1 MLERW
6 VVRLGAGLAMLQ
18 GEREHGGL
26 REGRRTENQRVVDRL
41 SAKLVLHDAEPPARC
56 AGQHV
61 VQQRSLAGPK
71 ESSHDRHGQPTAQA
85 GAALGRHDLRV
96 GQTVVDVPAG
106 VARLAE
112 NAHPGGGLTQCLKLH
127 PTAAWS
133 KAEASAACAGENA
146 VSVRGPLARRVGA
159 IECEA
164 DVFRRLQTDR
174 RMPPSRCYHFRL
186 DSRLCVVR
194 WMPLPRGRE
203 EMSSTATKP
212 KASQHHVPLLSLSSE
227 YLAGCTLVGDVS
239 APSVADPAAAEPR
252 EAPPAAA
259 DGEDG
264 NFHCGVSRATF
275 DSAEALREHYHT
287 DWYRFNLKRAQR
299 QLAPVRPQ
307 HRHTAPSAQ
316 AKPPLEHEKA

>member
-1 MLERW
+1 MRPLRACKER
-6 VVRLGAGLAMLQ
+6 
-18 GEREHGGL
+18 
-26 REGRRTENQRVVDRL
+26 
-41 SAKLVLHDAEPPARC
+41 PPSPVAD
-56 AGQHV
+56 
-61 VQQRSLAGPK
+61 AGP
-71 ESSHDRHGQPTAQA
+71 
-85 GAALGRHDLRV
+85 
-96 GQTVVDVPAG
+96 
-106 VARLAE
+106 
-112 NAHPGGGLTQCLKLH
+112 
-127 PTAAWS
+127 
-133 KAEASAACAGENA
+133 
-146 VSVRGPLARRVGA
+146 
-159 IECEA
+159 
-164 DVFRRLQTDR
+164 DR
-174 RMPPSRCYHFRL
+174 R
-186 DSRLCVVR
+186 
-194 WMPLPRGRE
+194 
-203 EMSSTATKP
+203 MSSTATKP

>member
-1 MLERW
+1 MILDSTLVCRG
-6 VVRLGAGLAMLQ
+6 VRSKAPPSPRP
-18 GEREHGGL
+18 EES
-26 REGRRTENQRVVDRL
+26 RTPR
-41 SAKLVLHDAEPPARC
+41 AAPAR
-56 AGQHV
+56 
-61 VQQRSLAGPK
+61 
-71 ESSHDRHGQPTAQA
+71 
-85 GAALGRHDLRV
+85 
-96 GQTVVDVPAG
+96 
-106 VARLAE
+106 
-112 NAHPGGGLTQCLKLH
+112 
-127 PTAAWS
+127 
-133 KAEASAACAGENA
+133 
-146 VSVRGPLARRVGA
+146 
-159 IECEA
+159 
-164 DVFRRLQTDR
+164 
-174 RMPPSRCYHFRL
+174 
-186 DSRLCVVR
+186 
-194 WMPLPRGRE
+194 

>member
-1 MLERW
+1 
-6 VVRLGAGLAMLQ
+6 
-18 GEREHGGL
+18 
-26 REGRRTENQRVVDRL
+26 
-41 SAKLVLHDAEPPARC
+41 
-56 AGQHV
+56 
-61 VQQRSLAGPK
+61 
-71 ESSHDRHGQPTAQA
+71 
-85 GAALGRHDLRV
+85 
-96 GQTVVDVPAG
+96 
-106 VARLAE
+106 
-112 NAHPGGGLTQCLKLH
+112 
-127 PTAAWS
+127 
-133 KAEASAACAGENA
+133 
-146 VSVRGPLARRVGA
+146 
-159 IECEA
+159 
-164 DVFRRLQTDR
+164 
-174 RMPPSRCYHFRL
+174 
-186 DSRLCVVR
+186 
-194 WMPLPRGRE
+194 MPLPRGRE

-212 KASQHHVPLLSLSSE
+212 KASQHHLPLLSLSSE